1 MSVLDE
7 IIAGV
12 REDVARREAE
22 VSLDE
27 LKLRVQQAP
36 DAKNV
41 ISALRDVPGAV
52 SIISEVKRASP
63 SKGQLSDIPDPAHLA
78 RLYEEGGAA
87 MVSVLTEERRFHGSL
102 ADLDAVRAAV
112 DIPVLR
118 KDFIVTPYQIHEARA
133 HGADAVLL
141 IVAALEQ
148 PVLVSF
154 VERVKSLGMTPLV
167 EAHSRLEALR
177 ALEAG
182 ADLIGVNSRN
192 LKTLDVDRRV
202 VEEVID
208 VIPAEVVAVA
218 ESGVRNSRD
227 VLDYALVGA
236 DAVLVGEALVRSGN
250 PLEQIKDMVSAGQ
263 HPALKTDRKQRV
275 KDAREDM

>member
-36 DAKNV
+36 DAKDV